1 MPTPTNIDEKMRRR
15 IIRGLIISIVII
27 ILYLLLAFNSLN
39 ELMRKTSLI
48 TIVKGNVK
56 VFVDGVWIPLRPG
69 IPEEKIKDLKIES
82 EGGEIFF
89 GEESKIKMDIKPE
102 VAKIKEGELKIETKG
117 EEKRLSDEELKEQQ
131 KLKINY
137 VKIDQNG
144 KWVKIQI
151 EGENIKRILVNDIP
165 FYSSSGKYN
174 ISIPFKEGEH
184 DLKVLAEGK
193 LGEIETVAQTKIL
206 VDLTPPKIEEMNL
219 RWEL

>member
-1 MPTPTNIDEKMRRR
+1 MTAPTNIDEQTRRR
-15 IIRGLIISIVII
+15 MIKGLIISVVII
-27 ILYLLLAFNSLN
+27 ILYILFSFNSFY
-39 ELMRKTSLI
+39 EVMRKTSSI
-48 TIVKGNVK
+48 TMIKGDVK
-56 VFVDGVWIPLRPG
+56 VFVNGVWIPLRPG
-69 IPEEKIKDLKIES
+69 ISEEKIKGLKIES
-82 EGGEIFF
+82 EGGEAFL
-89 GEESKIKMDIKPE
+89 GEKNKIKMDIKPE
-102 VAKIKEGELKIETKG
+102 IAKIKEEEQKVETKK
-117 EEKRLSDEELKEQQ
+117 EEKGLSEEELKEQQ

-165 FYSSSGKYN
+165 FYSASGKYN
-174 ISIPFKEGEH
+174 ISIPFKDGEH